1 MFLLGSSVYTIL
13 VSTSRAEKVKKLLRC
28 ETKKVEVT
36 QWLLTLPTELS
47 YIVST
52 LNQSNSVKHTT

>member
-13 VSTSRAEKVKKLLRC
+13 VCTSRAEKVEKLLKC

-36 QWLLTLPTELS
+36 QWLLKLPTELS

-52 LNQSNSVKHTT
+52 LNQSNSVKRTT